1 LSEASGEREEM
12 PSTSRKAKK
21 GDVVWIPC
29 EVRSGP
35 FPDERRVYLK
45 LGDHEWMGFVNE
57 AEIRDGKSVK
67 ATILRVAGNRVLL
80 GIRGTSPTS
89 RSFVTERS
97 LLGHAAQSA

>member
-1 LSEASGEREEM
+1 MAIIN
-12 PSTSRKAKK
+12 RKPKK
-21 GDVVWIPC
+21 GDVVFLPC

-57 AEIRDGKSVK
+57 SEIRDGKLVK
-67 ATILRVAGNRVLL
+67 ATILRVTGDRVLL

-97 LLGHAAQSA
+97 TLFSHAAQPA